1 MIHVGVDLHQRFCYM
16 TALEARGKMLQAG
29 PVSNERQALRKYFRQ
44 FRGQEVQVAVEAC
57 GFWPAFR
64 EVVEPEVERLVLV
77 HPQRVKAIASAKL
90 KNDRVDSATL
100 AHLLRCDLL
109 PESWKADPETQARR
123 QQVRLRATLV
133 RQRTRLKNQVHAV
146 LHQRGLRS
154 PVTDLFGKRGRLW
167 LAGVK
172 LPTQARESVNVCLR
186 LLDGYSEEIQK
197 QNLQLSEKAKQDR
210 RAQWLMT
217 IPGVGECSAMMLLAE
232 IGDIERFHDK
242 EGLCSYAGLVPRV
255 RESAGKAARG
265 GITRQGSPWLR
276 WMMVEAAQV
285 ATRSSPAAKRYYERL
300 LRKKHKH
307 VARVALARKLL
318 IAVYALLHDGVVFDE
333 EKFAAVSGESVSSL
347 SSMLFEGDAQR
358 ERRSPDIPYVPRA
371 RIEACP
377 HRRKNTCGQ
386 VRPFS

>member
-1 MIHVGVDLHQRFCYM
+1 MIHVGVDLHQRFCYR

-29 PVSNERQALRKYFRQ
+29 PVANEKLALRKYFRQ
-44 FRGQEVQVAVEAC
+44 FRGRQVQVAVEAC

-109 PESWKADPETQARR
+109 PESWKADRETQARR

-146 LHQRGLRS
+146 LHQQGLHS

-172 LPTQARESVNVCLR
+172 LPVQARESVNVCLR

-197 QNLQLSEKAKQDR
+197 QNLQLSEQAKHDQR
-210 RAQWLMT
+210 VQWLMT
-217 IPGVGECSAMMLLAE
+217 IPGIGECSAMMLLAE
-232 IGDIERFHDK
+232 IGEIGRFQDK
-242 EGLCSYAGLVPRV
+242 EALCSYAGLVPRV

-276 WMMVEAAQV
+276 WILVEAAQV
-285 ATRSSPAAKRYYERL
+285 ATRCSPSAKRYYERL
-300 LRKKHKH
+300 ARKKHKH

-318 IAVYALLHDGVVFDE
+318 IAVYALLHDGVVFEE
-333 EKFAAVSGESVSSL
+333 EKFAAV
-347 SSMLFEGDAQR
+347 
-358 ERRSPDIPYVPRA
+358 
-371 RIEACP
+371 
-377 HRRKNTCGQ
+377 
-386 VRPFS
+386 

>member
-16 TALEARGKMLQAG
+16 TALEARGKILQAG
-29 PVSNERQALRKYFRQ
+29 PVTNEKLALRKYFRQ

-64 EVVEPEVERLVLV
+64 EVVEPEVKRLVLV

-90 KNDRVDSATL
+90 KNDRVDSETL

-109 PESWKADPETQARR
+109 PESWKADRATQARR

-133 RQRTRLKNQVHAV
+133 RHRTRLKNQVHAV
-146 LHQRGLRS
+146 LHQQGLRS

-167 LAGVK
+167 LAGLK
-172 LPTQARESVNVCLR
+172 LPAAARESVEVCLR

-197 QNLQLSEKAKQDR
+197 QNLQLSEKAKQDQ

-217 IPGVGECSAMMLLAE
+217 IPGIGECSAMMLLAE
-232 IGDIERFHDK
+232 IGDMGRFRDK
-242 EGLCSYAGLVPRV
+242 EALCSYAGLVPRV

-265 GITRQGSPWLR
+265 GIARQGSPWMR
-276 WMMVEAAQV
+276 WVMVEAAQV
-285 ATRSSPAAKRYYERL
+285 ATRCSPAARRYYERL

-333 EKFAAVSGESVSSL
+333 EKFAAV
-347 SSMLFEGDAQR
+347 
-358 ERRSPDIPYVPRA
+358 
-371 RIEACP
+371 
-377 HRRKNTCGQ
+377 
-386 VRPFS
+386 

>member
-16 TALEARGKMLQAG
+16 TALEARGKMIQAG
-29 PVSNERQALRKYFRQ
+29 PVTNEKLALRKYFRQ
-44 FRGQEVQVAVEAC
+44 YRGQDVQVAVEAC

-64 EVVEPEVERLVLV
+64 EVVEPEVKRLVLV

-109 PESWKADPETQARR
+109 PESWKADRETQAWR

-146 LHQRGLRS
+146 LHQQGLRS
-154 PVTDLFGKRGRLW
+154 PVTDLFGKRGRWW
-167 LAGVK
+167 LAQVK
-172 LPTQARESVNVCLR
+172 LPAQARESVNVCLR

-197 QNLQLSEKAKQDR
+197 QNLQLSERAKQDKR
-210 RAQWLMT
+210 VEWLLT
-217 IPGVGECSAMMLLAE
+217 IPGIGECSAMMVLAE
-232 IGDIERFHDK
+232 IGDIGRFHDADA
-242 EGLCSYAGLVPRV
+242 LCSYAGLVPRV

-285 ATRSSPAAKRYYERL
+285 ATRSSPAARRYYEKL

-318 IAVYALLHDGVVFDE
+318 IAVYVLLQDGAVFDE
-333 EKFAAVSGESVSSL
+333 DKFAAV
-347 SSMLFEGDAQR
+347 
-358 ERRSPDIPYVPRA
+358 
-371 RIEACP
+371 
-377 HRRKNTCGQ
+377 
-386 VRPFS
+386 

>member
-1 MIHVGVDLHQRFCYM
+1 MIHIGVDLHQRFCYM
-16 TALEARGKMLQAG
+16 TVMDARGKMLQAG
-29 PVSNERQALRKYFRQ
+29 PVSNEKLVLRKYFRQ
-44 FRGQEVQVAVEAC
+44 FRGKPVQVAVEAC

-90 KNDRVDSATL
+90 KNDRVDSETL

-109 PESWKADPETQARR
+109 PESWKADRETQARR

-133 RQRTRLKNQVHAV
+133 RHRTRLKNQVHAV
-146 LHQRGLRS
+146 LHQQGLRS

-172 LPTQARESVNVCLR
+172 LPERARESVNVCLR

-197 QNLQLSEKAKQDR
+197 QNLQLSEKAKQDK
-210 RAQWLMT
+210 RAEWLMT
-217 IPGVGECSAMMLLAE
+217 IPGIGECSAMMLLAE
-232 IGDIERFHDK
+232 IGEISRFHDK
-242 EGLCSYAGLVPRV
+242 EALCSYAGLVPRV

-265 GITRQGSPWLR
+265 GITRQGSSWLR
-276 WMMVEAAQV
+276 WIMVEVAQV

-300 LRKKHKH
+300 ARKKHKH

-333 EKFAAVSGESVSSL
+333 EKFAAV
-347 SSMLFEGDAQR
+347 
-358 ERRSPDIPYVPRA
+358 
-371 RIEACP
+371 
-377 HRRKNTCGQ
+377 
-386 VRPFS
+386 

>member
-16 TALEARGKMLQAG
+16 TALNASGKMIEAG
-29 PVSNERQALRKYFRQ
+29 PVTNEKLALRKYFRQ
-44 FRGQEVQVAVEAC
+44 FRGKPVQVAVEAC

-64 EVVEPEVERLVLV
+64 EVVEPEVKRLVLV

-109 PESWKADPETQARR
+109 PESWKADRETQARR

-146 LHQRGLRS
+146 LHQQGLRS
-154 PVTDLFGKRGRLW
+154 PVTDLFGKRGRWW

-172 LPTQARESVNVCLR
+172 LPAQARESVNVCLR
-186 LLDGYSEEIQK
+186 LLDGYSQEIQK
-197 QNLQLSEKAKQDR
+197 QNLQLSEKAKQDKR
-210 RAQWLMT
+210 VQWLTT
-217 IPGVGECSAMMLLAE
+217 IPGIGECSAMMLLAE
-232 IGDIERFHDK
+232 IGDIGRFHGPD
-242 EGLCSYAGLVPRV
+242 GLCSYAGLVPRV
-255 RESAGKAARG
+255 RESAGKVARG

-285 ATRSSPAAKRYYERL
+285 ATRCSPAARRYYERL
-300 LRKKHKH
+300 SRKKHKH

-318 IAVYALLHDGVVFDE
+318 IAVYVLLHDGVMFDE
-333 EKFAAVSGESVSSL
+333 DKFAAV
-347 SSMLFEGDAQR
+347 
-358 ERRSPDIPYVPRA
+358 
-371 RIEACP
+371 
-377 HRRKNTCGQ
+377 
-386 VRPFS
+386 

>member
-1 MIHVGVDLHQRFCYM
+1 M
-16 TALEARGKMLQAG
+16 TALEARGKMIQAG
-29 PVSNERQALRKYFRQ
+29 LVTNERLALRRYFRQ
-44 FRGQEVQVAVEAC
+44 FRGKEVQVAVEAC

-64 EVVEPEVERLVLV
+64 EVVEPEVARLVLV

-109 PESWKADPETQARR
+109 PESWKADRETQARR

-146 LHQRGLRS
+146 LHQQGLRS
-154 PVTDLFGKRGRLW
+154 PVTDLFGKRGRGW

-172 LPTQARESVNVCLR
+172 LPAQARESVDVCLR
-186 LLDGYSEEIQK
+186 LLDGYTEEIQQ
-197 QNLQLSEKAKQDR
+197 QNLQLSEKAKQDKR
-210 RAQWLMT
+210 VEWLTT
-217 IPGVGECSAMMLLAE
+217 IPGIGECSAMMVLAE
-232 IGDIERFHDK
+232 IGEIGRFHNQ
-242 EGLCSYAGLVPRV
+242 EALCSYAGLVPRV
-255 RESAGKAARG
+255 RESAGKAARC

-285 ATRSSPAAKRYYERL
+285 ATRSSPAARRYYERL

-318 IAVYALLHDGVVFDE
+318 IAVYVLLHDGEVFDE
-333 EKFAAVSGESVSSL
+333 DKFAAV
-347 SSMLFEGDAQR
+347 
-358 ERRSPDIPYVPRA
+358 
-371 RIEACP
+371 
-377 HRRKNTCGQ
+377 
-386 VRPFS
+386 

>member
-1 MIHVGVDLHQRFCYM
+1 MIHAGVDLHQRFCYM
-16 TALEARGKMLQAG
+16 TALEASGKIMQAG
-29 PVSNERQALRKYFRQ
+29 PVSNERLALRKYFRQ
-44 FRGQEVQVAVEAC
+44 FRGQQVQVAVEAC

-64 EVVEPEVERLVLV
+64 EVVEPEVKRLVLV

-90 KNDRVDSATL
+90 KNDRVDSQTL

-109 PESWKADPETQARR
+109 PESWKADRETQGRR

-146 LHQRGLRS
+146 LHQQGRRS
-154 PVTDLFGKRGRLW
+154 PVTDVFGKRGRLW

-172 LPTQARESVNVCLR
+172 LPAQARESVKVCLR

-197 QNLQLSEKAKQDR
+197 QNLQLSEQAKQDK
-210 RAQWLMT
+210 RAAWLRT
-217 IPGVGECSAMMLLAE
+217 IPGIGECSAMMLLAE
-232 IGDIERFHDK
+232 IGDIGRFRDK

-255 RESAGKAARG
+255 RESAGKAARS
-265 GITRQGSPWLR
+265 GITRQGSSWMR
-276 WMMVEAAQV
+276 WIMVEAAQV
-285 ATRSSPAAKRYYERL
+285 ATRSSPAARRYYERL

-333 EKFAAVSGESVSSL
+333 EKFAAV
-347 SSMLFEGDAQR
+347 
-358 ERRSPDIPYVPRA
+358 
-371 RIEACP
+371 
-377 HRRKNTCGQ
+377 
-386 VRPFS
+386 

>member
-16 TALEARGKMLQAG
+16 TALEASGKMIQAG
-29 PVSNERQALRKYFRQ
+29 PVSNEQLALRKYFRK
-44 FRGQEVQVAVEAC
+44 FRGKQVQVAVEAC

-64 EVVEPEVERLVLV
+64 EVVEPEVKRLVLV

-90 KNDRVDSATL
+90 KNDRVDSETL

-109 PESWKADPETQARR
+109 PESWKADRETQARR

-146 LHQRGLRS
+146 LHQQGLRS

-167 LAGVK
+167 LVGVK
-172 LPTQARESVNVCLR
+172 LPAQARESVQVCLR

-197 QNLQLSEKAKQDR
+197 QNLQLSEKARQDR
-210 RAQWLMT
+210 RAAWLMT
-217 IPGVGECSAMMLLAE
+217 IPGIGECSAMMLLAE
-232 IGDIERFHDK
+232 IGDIQRFRDK

-255 RESAGKAARG
+255 RESAGKAAHG
-265 GITRQGSPWLR
+265 GITRQGSSWMR
-276 WMMVEAAQV
+276 WIMVEAAQV
-285 ATRSSPAAKRYYERL
+285 ATRSSPAARRYYERL

-333 EKFAAVSGESVSSL
+333 EKFAAV
-347 SSMLFEGDAQR
+347 
-358 ERRSPDIPYVPRA
+358 
-371 RIEACP
+371 
-377 HRRKNTCGQ
+377 
-386 VRPFS
+386 